1 MRDMTTPKSPSEK
14 LREIRD
20 EHAKKIAEFDADQAR
35 RIEEIRLENE
45 ARIAAEE
52 AVAKAAAEEFDKAE
66 KAAENAFKE
75 AEAKKKAAQ
84 RLSDQHLKLFGSKP
98 SSKDK
103 DSDDTDE
110 GIAPS
115 LKNWKIWGWM
125 VFLLPK
131 VITVL
136 LLAVIAWLLV
146 WGYFGIANFMG
157 NADTSV
163 GYDAGA
169 VSDPEPTAVSESTV
183 VPTGIPEPTAVS
195 ESVVEQTAVPEPTAE
210 PTAIANSNP
219 KPTKPMEQKPKPTAV
234 TVVAPAIPIVWN
246 SGPSGV
252 YKPVAGMI
260 CHGDQ
265 VGPFGSSD
273 GTRPVIVQFW
283 SNQPETLSMAWASC
297 EVNTGRN
304 LNQIKAEVEAKY
316 SKTFEVV
323 NN

>member
-1 MRDMTTPKSPSEK
+1 MTTPKSPREK
-14 LREIRD
+14 LEAIREEQAR
-20 EHAKKIAEFDADQAR
+20 KKAEFDAEQAR
-35 RIEEIRLENE
+35 LIEAVRLENE
-45 ARIAAEE
+45 AAIAAEE

-66 KAAENAFKE
+66 KVAETAFKE
-75 AEAKKKAAQ
+75 AEAKKKDVQ
-84 RLSDQHLKLFGSKP
+84 KLTDQHLKLFGRKP

-110 GIAPS
+110 GLAPS
-115 LKNWKIWGWM
+115 LKNWISKIWGWM
-125 VFLLPK
+125 AYLLPK
-131 VITVL
+131 VFKVL
-136 LLAVIAWLLV
+136 LLAAIAWFLV

-157 NADTSV
+157 NADASV

-169 VSDPEPTAVSESTV
+169 ISDPESTV
-183 VPTGIPEPTAVS
+183 VPTTSIPEPTAVS

-234 TVVAPAIPIVWN
+234 TVVVAPAIPIVWN

>member
-1 MRDMTTPKSPSEK
+1 MTTPKSPSEK
-14 LREIRD
+14 LEAIREEQAR
-20 EHAKKIAEFDADQAR
+20 KKAEFDAEQAR
-35 RIEEIRLENE
+35 LIEALRLENE
-45 ARIAAEE
+45 AAIAAEE

-66 KAAENAFKE
+66 KVAETAFKE
-75 AEAKKKAAQ
+75 AEAKKKDVQ
-84 RLSDQHLKLFGSKP
+84 KLTDQHLKLFGRKP

-110 GIAPS
+110 GLAPS
-115 LKNWKIWGWM
+115 LKNWVSKIWGWM

-131 VITVL
+131 VVMVL
-136 LLAVIAWLLV
+136 LLAVIAWFLV

-157 NADTSV
+157 NADASV

-169 VSDPEPTAVSESTV
+169 ISDPESTAV
-183 VPTGIPEPTAVS
+183 PTTSIPEPTAVS

-234 TVVAPAIPIVWN
+234 TVVVAPAIPIVWN

>member
-1 MRDMTTPKSPSEK
+1 MTTPKSPSEK
-14 LREIRD
+14 LKAIRD
-20 EHAKKIAEFDADQAR
+20 EQARKKAEFDAEQLKL
-35 RIEEIRLENE
+35 IEALRLENE
-45 ARIAAEE
+45 AAIFSEE

-66 KAAENAFKE
+66 KVAETAFKE
-75 AEAKKKAAQ
+75 AEAKKKVVQ
-84 RLSDQHLKLFGSKP
+84 KLTDQHLKLFGRKP
-98 SSKDK
+98 SSKYK

-110 GIAPS
+110 GLAPS
-115 LKNWKIWGWM
+115 LKDWVSKIWGWM

-131 VITVL
+131 VFKVL
-136 LLAVIAWLLV
+136 LLAVIAWFLV

-157 NADTSV
+157 NADASV

-169 VSDPEPTAVSESTV
+169 ISDPESTV
-183 VPTGIPEPTAVS
+183 VPTTSIPEPTALS

-219 KPTKPMEQKPKPTAV
+219 KPIKPMEQKPKPVAKPTSV
-234 TVVAPAIPIVWN
+234 PVAPAIPITWN
-246 SGPSGV
+246 SGPTGS
-252 YKPVAGMI
+252 YKPMAGMI
-260 CHGDQ
+260 CHGDM

-283 SNQPETLSMAWASC
+283 SNQPEPLNMVWVSC

-304 LNQIKAEVEAKY
+304 LNQIKAEIEAKY
-316 SKTFEVV
+316 GKTFEVV